1 MSDFKERTD
10 NPLHKAYGLWN
21 NTKYVLKKTW
31 QYDVFVVFLAFFVMA
46 ASSVASYYWGFV
58 TRFIIDL
65 VQRDIT
71 EEAKYALLLKGMI
84 GFTAAALVIHSV
96 TVFGNVVY
104 MRHLGIRMKLI
115 TERVSA
121 ALSIPYGMLERPEV
135 LDLHQRAIHSTDSND
150 KGIEGMNHLTMTL
163 GTQLVTVIV
172 TLTAVFILDARLIIA
187 LIILTVIQFLCYNR
201 IIKKDKAEVWDRL
214 APVWRRR
221 DYLNRVTQD
230 FDYAKDI
237 RLFDMAKFLTGKQ
250 KKLYAEQ
257 EERLAHH
264 EDLWLWHAVMT
275 RLLFMAGEVLIYA
288 VLTYSFLKKDMSI
301 ADFTLFYAMAHAF
314 SGALLEFL
322 HRFGDYKRTSYE
334 IDDFRSFMD
343 LNREQSGDI
352 AKIPDGEYT
361 IRFEHVCYRYPD
373 SDHDAVTDLNLT
385 LHPGEKLA
393 VVGLNGAGKTTMI
406 KLLLRLY
413 EPTEGCITLNGT
425 DIRSFD
431 LNAWYTLFSPAF
443 QDTELFAFPMAE
455 NISMAPAAKTDTGR
469 AQAAAEQAGLS
480 DKIASLPKG
489 IMTELLKIAA
499 DDGIELSGGETQKL
513 ALAKALYKDAPIMVL
528 DEPTAALDALAE
540 KALYERFDSII
551 GKKAAVYIS
560 HRLASTRFCDRI
572 AVFESGRLTEYGT
585 HDELMAKDGSYAGMF
600 RVQAQYYREEG
611 GAENV

>member
-1 MSDFKERTD
+1 MSQFSERTD

-21 NTKYVLKKTW
+21 NTKYVFKKTR
-31 QYDVFVVFLAFFVMA
+31 QYDVSVVFLAFIVMA
-46 ASSVASYYWGFV
+46 AQSVASYYWGFV

-65 VQRDIT
+65 VQRDIAA
-71 EEAKYALLLKGMI
+71 EVKYALLLKGMI
-84 GFTAAALVIHSV
+84 GFVAIAMVIHSV
-96 TVFGNVVY
+96 AVLNNVVY

-115 TERVSA
+115 TERVQT
-121 ALSIPYGMLERPEV
+121 ALTIPYGMLERPEV
-135 LDLHQRAIHSTDSND
+135 LDLHRRAIKATSDNDS
-150 KGIEGMNHLTMTL
+150 GIEGMSHLMMTL
-163 GTQLVTVIV
+163 GTRLVTVIV
-172 TLTAVFILDARLIIA
+172 TLTAVLILDVRLILALIA
-187 LIILTVIQFLCYNR
+187 LTIVQFLCYDR

-214 APVWRRR
+214 APLWRRK
-221 DYLNRVTQD
+221 DYMTRVTQD

-237 RLFDMAKFLTGKQ
+237 RLFDMAKLLLGKQ
-250 KKLYAEQ
+250 KQINREQ
-257 EERLAHH
+257 EQRLAHH

-275 RLLFMAGEVLIYA
+275 RLLFMAGEVLIYT
-288 VLTYSFLKKDMSI
+288 VLVYSFLKKDMSI
-301 ADFTLFYAMAHAF
+301 GDFTLFYAMAHAF
-314 SGALLEFL
+314 SDALLEFM
-322 HRFGDYKRTSYE
+322 HRFGDYKRTSLE
-334 IDDFRSFMD
+334 LDDFRSFMD
-343 LNREQSGDI
+343 LPQEKSGE
-352 AKIPDGEYT
+352 AAIPAEEYT
-361 IRFEHVCYRYPD
+361 IRFEHVSYRYPG
-373 SDHDAVTDLNLT
+373 SDRDALSDIDLT

-413 EPTEGCITLNGT
+413 EPTQGRITLNGT

-431 LNAWYTLFSPAF
+431 LNAWYALFSPAF

-455 NISMAPAAKTDTGR
+455 NISMAPAGKTDSAR

-513 ALAKALYKDAPIMVL
+513 ALAKALYKDAPVMVL

-551 GKKAAVYIS
+551 GKKTAVYIS

-572 AVFESGRLTEYGT
+572 AVFENGRLSEYGT
-585 HDELMAKDGSYAGMF
+585 HDELMKKGGTYAGLF

-611 GAENV
+611 GDDLV